1 MARGCLP
8 ASPPRRAVARQRA
21 AVRWLLALLLAAMGL
36 AALAQNRG
44 WVQIAADG
52 LHDPRSP
59 ALGALQEPGEALAA
73 LPHDAVGNQVRWVKA
88 LDEGAIQP
96 RTNILP
102 ETRVNLR
109 LSEVLLKNTG
119 EMAMVRFPHR
129 QHTAWLDCSN
139 CHGAA
144 GLFEQQAGATK
155 INMMLILSGEKC
167 GLCHGAVAFPLTECK
182 RCHSVERG
190 SPEHQAFDNAL
201 VREATPP

>member
-1 MARGCLP
+1 MTMARSQPP
-8 ASPPRRAVARQRA
+8 ACTWRRQRGA
-21 AVRWLLALLLAAMGL
+21 LRGLLAVLLALAGL
-36 AALAQNRG
+36 AALAQGGG
-44 WVQIAADG
+44 WLRIALDG
-52 LHDPRSP
+52 LHDPHGP
-59 ALGALQEPGEALAA
+59 AVGVLQEPGEALAA
-73 LPHDAVGNQVRWVKA
+73 LPRDAVGNQVRWVQA
-88 LDEGAIQP
+88 LDAGAIQP

-102 ETRVNLR
+102 ETQVNLR

-144 GLFEQQAGATK
+144 GLFEQQAGATR
-155 INMMLILSGEKC
+155 INMMAILSGEKC

-190 SPEHQAFDNAL
+190 SPEHQAFGGAL
-201 VREATPP
+201 VRQAGTP